1 MLFLQL
7 KCTAS
12 IFDVYSQSTEK
23 VVLEGGGGSGG
34 DSLLSSSAQELPQP
48 PSAGGGGAGGAGA
61 SSSSR
66 VYNGQ
71 DNSYSNNSVY
81 NFHNNN
87 PNKDTTGNS
96 NNNVNMFQS
105 SDSYSM
111 HDFEGYGKE
120 AYMTPIQ
127 GKRIGKHRFTD
138 TLTRKKKQR
147 INK

>member
-1 MLFLQL
+1 M
-7 KCTAS
+7 
-12 IFDVYSQSTEK
+12 YSQSTEK

-48 PSAGGGGAGGAGA
+48 PSAGAGGAGGAGA

-81 NFHNNN
+81 NFHNSN

-138 TLTRKKKQR
+138 TSLTRKKKQR